1 MGVYSK
7 KRNDNS
13 TVCYYRFQ
21 YNGRRRY
28 CEVGGTTKTAA
39 LRAEEKRKAEVV
51 SGDSDFTKTRD
62 ITIEEFSEKFLQR
75 REDHASHR
83 RDVILVNH
91 LVRRFYKMAPW
102 LKS

>member
-13 TVCYYRFQ
+13 TACYYRFQ
-21 YNGRRRY
+21 YNGHRY
-28 CEVGGTTKTAA
+28 CEVGGTTKTKA
-39 LRAEEKRKAEVV
+39 LRAKEKRRAEVV

-83 RDVILVNH
+83 RDAILVNSSCETI
-91 LVRRFYKMAPW
+91 LQNAT
-102 LKS
+102 

>member
-1 MGVYSK
+1 MTIRPFATIAS
-7 KRNDNS
+7 S
-13 TVCYYRFQ
+13 TTGC
-21 YNGRRRY
+21 RY
-28 CEVGGTTKTAA
+28 CEVGGTTKTET
-39 LRAEEKRKAEVV
+39 LRAEEKSRAEVV

-75 REDHASHR
+75 REDHPSHR

-91 LVRRFYKMAPW
+91 FVRRFYKMAPW

>member
-13 TVCYYRFQ
+13 TACYYRFQ
-21 YNGRRRY
+21 YNGHRY
-28 CEVGGTTKTAA
+28 CEIGGTTKTEA
-39 LRAEEKRKAEVV
+39 LGAKEKRRA
-51 SGDSDFTKTRD
+51 
-62 ITIEEFSEKFLQR
+62 EKFLQR

-91 LVRRFYKMAPW
+91 LVRRFYKMPPKW
-102 LKS
+102 RLG